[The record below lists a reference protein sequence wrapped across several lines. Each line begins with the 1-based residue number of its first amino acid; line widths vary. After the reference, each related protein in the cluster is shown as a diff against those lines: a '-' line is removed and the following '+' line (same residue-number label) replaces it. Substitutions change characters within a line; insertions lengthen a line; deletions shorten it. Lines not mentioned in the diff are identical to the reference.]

1 MSIFTWQ
8 HHLRPCFRKPCF
20 RNKDSVNIQGQPRWV
35 QVVQL
40 LLDAQADPAQR
51 GEMWN
56 IPKMRPSLEANGRS
70 VGHVMGVFD
79 MMKYDGIKKMGIWY
93 NGQWGLE
100 MIWWNMMALN
110 IWDMIKFGQK
120 KKLYELYDEELLVSG
135 KSPKW
140 MELLMLCSHHR
151 TKWLHFPASRVWW
164 LEGKCKIPIETYGFE
179 KRCWETMGCDGIE
192 VQFQDHNPKKQHGQ
206 ANQKPQP

>member
-120 KKLYELYDEELLVSG
+120 KALWTL
-135 KSPKW
+135 W
-140 MELLMLCSHHR
+140 WR
-151 TKWLHFPASRVWW
+151 TFGIWEIPEVNGTFDVVFPSS
-164 LEGKCKIPIETYGFE
+164 
-179 KRCWETMGCDGIE
+179 
-192 VQFQDHNPKKQHGQ
+192 N
-206 ANQKPQP
+206 